1 MENEQKPSYEEVV
14 NMYNALLI
22 KLNQMQMDKTNERIK
37 LLMEVFETDATG
49 SYKLPD
55 SIRSLAEYHL
65 KQVLAKPKKDG
76 K

>member
-1 MENEQKPSYEEVV
+1 MENEQTPSYEEVV

-22 KLNQMQMDKTNERIK
+22 KLNQMQMDKTNERVK
-37 LLMEVFETDATG
+37 LLMEAFETDATG
-49 SYKLPD
+49 SYKLPE

>member
-49 SYKLPD
+49 SYKLPE

-65 KQVLAKPKKDG
+65 KQVFAKPKKDG

>member
-1 MENEQKPSYEEVV
+1 MENEQNPSYEEVV

-37 LLMEVFETDATG
+37 LLMEVFETDTTG
-49 SYKLPD
+49 SYKLPV